1 MLISPFVFFF
11 FLLMTYYLLFILDYR
26 NDIRQKANLIFYS
39 SSKLVVKQQR
49 QLATST
55 MHLMQEL
62 LMNIQCGGDIRSFA
76 KMRALKMNG
85 VLASHWKLTMT
96 NWEHHRS

>member
-1 MLISPFVFFF
+1 
-11 FLLMTYYLLFILDYR
+11 MTYYLLFILDYR

-39 SSKLVVKQQR
+39 SSKWVVKQQR

-76 KMRALKMNG
+76 KETTALKMRSAVAG
-85 VLASHWKLTMT
+85 HQKVTVT
-96 NWEHHRS
+96 N